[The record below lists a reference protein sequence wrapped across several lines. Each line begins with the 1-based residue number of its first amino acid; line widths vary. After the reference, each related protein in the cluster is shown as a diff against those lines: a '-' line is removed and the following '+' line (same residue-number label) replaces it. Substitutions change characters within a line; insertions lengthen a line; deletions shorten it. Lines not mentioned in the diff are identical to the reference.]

1 MNTFHQQPKSN
12 PLTSFMRQ
20 PKIYIRLPSEGIYWP
35 DRSIVIP
42 ENKEIPVFSMTAKD
56 ELAFKTPDALM
67 NGQAVVDVI
76 QSCVPSIKDAWKC
89 PNIDLDAIL
98 IAIRIATYG
107 EMMDITHRVPV
118 ADEEVTHQIDLRML
132 LDQLVNNVRWDEAV
146 QLDENLICF
155 VRPLNYKHIT
165 LTSLKTFETQRLM
178 QAVNDESLTDEK
190 KLEIFNKSF
199 ASMTEI
205 TLDLLVDSIEAIK
218 TPDTIV
224 EDKQFIK
231 EFLQNADNSIYQK
244 VQDHIAN
251 MKKLSG
257 IKPMLIT
264 ATPKQIAEGAPE
276 TYELPVSIDNSD
288 FFARGS

>member
-1 MNTFHQQPKSN
+1 MNTFHQLPKSN

-20 PKIYIRLPSEGIYWP
+20 PKIYIRLPSGGMYWP
-35 DRSIVIP
+35 NNSIDIP

-76 QSCVPSIKDAWKC
+76 QSCIPSIKDAWKC
-89 PNIDLDAIL
+89 PNTDLDAIL

-118 ADEEVTHQIDLRML
+118 VDEEVTHQLDLRLL
-132 LDQLVNNVRWDEAV
+132 LDQLVNNVRWDDSV
-146 QLDENLICF
+146 QLDNNLVCF

-165 LTSLKTFETQRLM
+165 MTSLKTFETQRLM
-178 QAVNDESLTDEK
+178 QAVNDEALTDEK

-199 ASMTEI
+199 GSMTEI
-205 TLDLLVDSIEAIK
+205 TLNLLVDSIEAIK
-218 TPDTIV
+218 TPDVVV

-231 EFLQNADNSIYQK
+231 EFLQNADNAVYQK
-244 VQDHIAN
+244 IQEHISE

-257 IKPMLIT
+257 IKPMVIT
-264 ATPKQIAEGAPE
+264 STDEQIAEGAPAK
-276 TYELPVSIDNSD
+276 YELPISLDNSD
-288 FFARGS
+288 FFGRGS